1 MDERIMQFRV
11 GVVVLAVGL
20 IAGFLI
26 LLFGHFP
33 SLTRKS
39 YTVYVRFAQSPG
51 VETET
56 PVRKSGVLIGRV
68 TKVELNDEKRE
79 VRVTT
84 EIYSDYSIYHDEM
97 VRIHNSLLGDAE
109 LQVVGSNNS
118 SLPKTRV
125 EPGETIDGF
134 FSPDPLQSLAN
145 MQGDMSSAA
154 QSVASAGSEVAKLSH
169 NLNDLIGGNRD
180 QFNRLLNKT
189 ESTLDAMQ
197 TSMTNVNQILGD
209 NENRKNLHEALN
221 ELPKTLHEARDSFTM
236 LQNTSKLADENLHNL
251 EGITRPL
258 GDRGEQIVHSFDSA
272 IRRLDELLAQMVQFS
287 RSLNSTQGSLGQL
300 LNNQELYS
308 ELIEAA
314 KSANDLIHDAKPI
327 VDNAKVLTDKLAR
340 HPELLGVRGAVS
352 PSSGI
357 K

>member
-1 MDERIMQFRV
+1 MDDRIMQFRV
-11 GVVVLAVGL
+11 GVVVLAVSL
-20 IAGFLI
+20 IAGFLT

-39 YTVYVRFAQSPG
+39 YTIYVRFAQSPG
-51 VETET
+51 VEVET

-68 TKVELNDEKRE
+68 TKVALNDQSRD
-79 VRVTT
+79 VLITT
-84 EIYSDYSIYHDEM
+84 EIYSDYSIYHDEV
-97 VRIHNSLLGDAE
+97 VRIHNTLLGDADLE
-109 LQVVGSNNS
+109 VVGTNNS
-118 SLPKTRV
+118 SLPKTKV
-125 EPGETIDGF
+125 EAGETIDGY

-145 MQGDMSSAA
+145 MQGDMSLAA
-154 QSVASAGSEVAKLSH
+154 TSVANAGTEVAKLSH
-169 NLNDLIGGNRD
+169 SLNDVIANNRD
-180 QFNRLLNKT
+180 QFNRLMNKT
-189 ESTLDAMQ
+189 ETALDSMN

-209 NENRKNLHEALN
+209 DEMRKNLRLSMN
-221 ELPKTLHEARDSFTM
+221 ELPKTIHQANDTFTM
-236 LQNTSKLADENLHNL
+236 LQNTAKTADENFHNL

-272 IRRLDELLAQMVQFS
+272 IRRLDELLGQMVNFS
-287 RSLNSTQGSLGQL
+287 RALNSREGSLGQL
-300 LNNQELYS
+300 LNNKDHYDE
-308 ELIEAA
+308 ITEAA
-314 KSANDLIHDAKPI
+314 RSANDLIHDAKPI